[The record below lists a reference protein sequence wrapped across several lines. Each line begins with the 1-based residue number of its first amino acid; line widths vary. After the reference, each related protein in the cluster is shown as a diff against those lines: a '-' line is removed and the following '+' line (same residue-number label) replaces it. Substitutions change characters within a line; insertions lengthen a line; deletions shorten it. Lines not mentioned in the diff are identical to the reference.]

1 MGTIKKSASY
11 EISGA
16 AERRSSALGELVE
29 NKRAAK
35 IAAAEG
41 KNPRAVLRRIPLL
54 ILYFSPDRPHKQTT

>member
-1 MGTIKKSASY
+1 MGTIKKSAAY

-35 IAAAEG
+35 SQQLKE
-41 KNPRAVLRRIPLL
+41 K
-54 ILYFSPDRPHKQTT
+54 ILASFSARSLCLFCIFSPDRPHKQTT